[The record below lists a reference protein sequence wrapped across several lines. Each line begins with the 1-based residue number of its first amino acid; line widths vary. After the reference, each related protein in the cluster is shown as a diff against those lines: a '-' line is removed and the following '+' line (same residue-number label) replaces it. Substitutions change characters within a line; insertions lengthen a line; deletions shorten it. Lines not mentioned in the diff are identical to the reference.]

1 MSKYLLE
8 VGVEE
13 LPYKFIP
20 MAISQLENGF
30 KTFLENNNVKFD
42 NIKVMAT
49 PRRLAVIVDG
59 LAASQPDVEKVI
71 KGPIATVAYD
81 ENKNYISTATTI
93 TFVTPSNAKYIIIS
107 CVNTCSSISVFL
119 PKYISNSILLLYPLL
134 QPRCKIPA
142 S

>member
-20 MAISQLENGF
+20 MAISQLESGF
-30 KTFLENNNVKFD
+30 KSFLETNNVEYK

-49 PRRLAVIVDG
+49 PRRLAVLVDG
-59 LAASQPDVEKVI
+59 LAGSQPDVEKVV

-81 ENKNYISTATTI
+81 ENKNLTPAGLGFAKKNNVEPKDLYVEDNYVYAKISIKCNDTKTK
-93 TFVTPSNAKYIIIS
+93 P
-107 CVNTCSSISVFL
+107 
-119 PKYISNSILLLYPLL
+119 
-134 QPRCKIPA
+134 
-142 S
+142 